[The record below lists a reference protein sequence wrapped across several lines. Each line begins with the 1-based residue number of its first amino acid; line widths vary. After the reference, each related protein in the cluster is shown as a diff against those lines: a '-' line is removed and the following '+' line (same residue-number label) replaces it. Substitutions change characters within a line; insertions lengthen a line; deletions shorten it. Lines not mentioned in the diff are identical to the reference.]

1 MNLVSLR
8 VDGAVATVRLD
19 RPEALNAMSAAMARD
34 FAAAVKRAARSKAKV
49 LVLEAAGSA
58 FSAGGDLAFIEK
70 NMTRPK
76 ASLAPVMRRFYGDF
90 LSIRA
95 VPQVTIAKIHGT
107 AVGAGL
113 CLALAC
119 DLRAVVSDAKLAFN
133 FVRLGLNP
141 GMAAWP
147 LARAAVGDARAR
159 ELLFTGRPFTGRE
172 LHAWGGAALE
182 AASPAALDE
191 ACAVLAR
198 GVAAGS
204 AASLRLLKA
213 ETMLEGGLSPYL
225 AHEARGQAETFK
237 GADLV
242 EGVAAVRERR
252 APKFSW
258 PGAC

>member
-1 MNLVSLR
+1 MSLVSLR
-8 VDGAVATVRLD
+8 TDGAITTMRLE
-19 RPEALNAMSAAMARD
+19 RPEALNAMSEAMAKD
-34 FAAAVKRAARSKAKV
+34 FAATVKSASRLKTKV

-70 NMTRPK
+70 NMKRPK
-76 ASLAPVMRRFYGDF
+76 AALAPVMRRFYGDF
-90 LSIRA
+90 LSIRT
-95 VPQVTIAKIHGT
+95 VPQVTIAKVHGA

-119 DLRAVVSDAKLAFN
+119 DLRVAASDAKLAFN

-159 ELLFTGRPFTGRE
+159 ELLFTGRPFTGRD
-172 LHAWGGAALE
+172 LHAWGGASLA
-182 AASPAALDE
+182 PAPEALDE

-204 AASLRLLKA
+204 APSLRLLKA
-213 ETMLEGGLSPYL
+213 ETLLSGDLAPHL
-225 AHEARGQAETFK
+225 AHEARGQAATFK

-242 EGVAAVRERR
+242 EGVAAVRQRR
-252 APKFSW
+252 APVFTV
-258 PGAC
+258 